1 MIVNGVTVKSQR
13 SYQVRFPDLSDAIQ
27 RCYRSI
33 LFAAKSTHTPQ
44 PDNTIRALVD
54 DFLSAALAL
63 LLRTLPDLSRKIQAA
78 VAVHQTRFVTGKLAD
93 YATAQRADH

>member
-1 MIVNGVTVKSQR
+1 
-13 SYQVRFPDLSDAIQ
+13 
-27 RCYRSI
+27 
-33 LFAAKSTHTPQ
+33 
-44 PDNTIRALVD
+44 VD